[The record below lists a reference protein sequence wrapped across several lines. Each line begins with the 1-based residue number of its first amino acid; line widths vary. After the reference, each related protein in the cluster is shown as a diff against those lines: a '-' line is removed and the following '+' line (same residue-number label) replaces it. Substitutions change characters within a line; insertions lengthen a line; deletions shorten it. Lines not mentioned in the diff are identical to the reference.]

1 MYNSNQQL
9 ALIQIGVM
17 LAPYFTNEEDKI
29 PHTMDDITEAAEI
42 MGVTILKGMDFRT
55 IRDEIKAAMTIY
67 VNIDTDPDP
76 DCYEGTAWV
85 IQTLY
90 PPSGEPYSLEVKN
103 EDDER
108 AEQLLIRMFGGERLM
123 EGEVG
128 VNRPIIEGIEE
139 YCAENN
145 IVINKMCPRLADC

>member
-9 ALIQIGVM
+9 AMIQIGVM

-29 PHTMDDITEAAEI
+29 PQSMNDIVEAAEI
-42 MGVTILKGMDFRT
+42 LNVTIDKGEDLIT
-55 IRDEIKAAMTIY
+55 IRDKIKAAMTIY

-76 DCYEGTAWV
+76 DCYDGTAWV
-85 IQTLY
+85 ILILY
-90 PPSGEPYSLEVKN
+90 PPCGDTCDLDVKN

-108 AEQLLIRMFGGERLM
+108 VEQLLIRMFRGERLM

-128 VNRPIIEGIEE
+128 VNRPICDGIEE

-145 IVINKMCPRLADC
+145 IIINKMGPRLANC